1 MMVSLTA
8 SKGFIIIT
16 RLVSKCWRQSGGGSN
31 LSSSVMTSLVITSLV
46 PASSASLLVSSSLKR
61 PQITQEDLFIVAIGL
76 EVDHG
81 RGGAHASDGGLV
93 KLFILKPERK
103 R

>member
-1 MMVSLTA
+1 MVSLTA

-31 LSSSVMTSLVITSLV
+31 LSASVMTSLVMT
-46 PASSASLLVSSSLKR
+46 SSASLLVSSSLHR
-61 PQITQEDLFIVAIGL
+61 PQITQEDLFIVPIGL

-81 RGGAHASDGGLV
+81 SGGAHASDGGLV